1 MKTAIIIGATSGIGR
16 SLAIELSER
25 GYKVGL
31 TGRRVEMLES
41 LQAEL
46 VGDSAIRRMDITN
59 LTASKEGLKELL
71 AEFGH
76 ADVLVLNAG
85 VASYK
90 RDFNWEDEER
100 IIDTNVKGFCGLLNT
115 YWHHCV
121 DANKAGHIV
130 GISSVASHIPN
141 GGSSAYNASKA
152 FISNYMTGLQ
162 IKAKRAK
169 VPIKITDIK
178 PGFVQTPMTE
188 KIRGMFWV
196 STPEKSARQMADAI
210 DKKKPNV
217 YVTKRWRIAGII
229 AHWLPNAFFRAFGR

>member
-16 SLAIELSER
+16 ALAIELSQR
-25 GYKVGL
+25 GYIVGL

-41 LQAEL
+41 LQTEL
-46 VGDSAIRRMDITN
+46 SGESVCRRMDITD
-59 LTASKEGLKELL
+59 LAASNKALLELISEL
-71 AEFGH
+71 GH

-121 DANKAGHIV
+121 ANSKAGHIV
-130 GISSVASHIPN
+130 GVSSVASHIPN

-162 IKAKRAK
+162 IKAKRASL
-169 VPIKITDIK
+169 PITITDIK

-188 KIRGMFWV
+188 RIRGMFWV
-196 STPEKSARQMADAI
+196 SSPEKSARQIADAI
-210 DKKKPNV
+210 EKKKPNV
-217 YVTKRWRIAGII
+217 YVTKRWRLAGII
-229 AHWLPNAFFRAFGR
+229 AHLLPNAFFRTFGR